1 MWHWLVHTSAGQ
13 TTRIVVGL
21 SILLMLAVVDLY
33 RHGRG
38 ATRWRE
44 YAFLLCTVAAAMT
57 YGIINDQI
65 TSRIS
70 WEYYAYG
77 KGLAPVL
84 GDHIPPDARRLSW
97 ETAKVGMQA
106 TWAVG
111 LLIGVV
117 CLLANN
123 PRRHRPRLS
132 YRELLARVP
141 WMIVITAITAALLG
155 WVGYRGGLA
164 MIFEDF
170 REMVRLD
177 QFRPRRFMAV
187 YGIHLGGYIGGA
199 VGTLVMVASILRAR
213 RAKNALSIGLDS

>member
-1 MWHWLVHTSAGQ
+1 MWHWLVHTSTGQ
-13 TTRIVVGL
+13 TTRICVGIF
-21 SILLMLAVVDLY
+21 ILATLALVDLY
-33 RHGRG
+33 RHGRE

-44 YAFLLCTVAAAMT
+44 YAFLLFTIAMAMA

-84 GDHIPPDARRLSW
+84 GDHIPPDSLRLSW
-97 ETAKVGMQA
+97 EAAKVGMQA

-111 LLIGVV
+111 LLVGVI

-123 PRRHRPRLS
+123 PRRDRPRLS
-132 YRELLARVP
+132 YPQLLARVP
-141 WMIVITAITAALLG
+141 WMIMITAAIAALLG
-155 WVGYRGGLA
+155 WVGCRGGLA
-164 MIFEDF
+164 GFSEDF
-170 REMVRLD
+170 REMMRLD
-177 QFRPRRFMAV
+177 QFRPARFMAV

-199 VGTLVMVASILRAR
+199 VGTLVMVASIFRAR
-213 RAKNALSIGLDS
+213 RAKNALMKGLDY

>member
-1 MWHWLVHTSAGQ
+1 MWHWLVHASAGQ
-13 TTRIVVGL
+13 TTRICVGIF
-21 SILLMLAVVDLY
+21 ILVMLAVVDLY
-33 RHGRG
+33 RHGRE
-38 ATRWRE
+38 ATRWKE
-44 YAFLLCTVAAAMT
+44 YAFLVCTIAVAMA

-97 ETAKVGMQA
+97 EAAKVGMQA

-111 LLIGVV
+111 LLVGVI

-123 PRRHRPRLS
+123 PRRGRPRLT
-132 YRELLARVP
+132 YPQLLAGVP
-141 WMIVITAITAALLG
+141 WMIVIAAVIAALLG

-164 MIFEDF
+164 RFSEDF

-177 QFRPRRFMAV
+177 QFRPSRFMAV

-199 VGTLVMVASILRAR
+199 VGTLVMMASIFRAR
-213 RAKNALSIGLDS
+213 RAKKALMNGLDS